1 MKRVKTVVDWA
12 YSKGLYVILN
22 THHDDAKYSEGNI
35 THQTGYYLSKKDRV
49 ESERFIYNIWRQIT
63 FAFNNGYG
71 ERLIFESLNEP
82 RLV

>member
-22 THHDDAKYSEGNI
+22 IKYSEGNI
-35 THQTGYYLSKKDRV
+35 IHQTGYYLSKKDRV
-49 ESERFIYNIWRQIT
+49 EYERFIYNIWRLIT
-63 FAFNNGYG
+63 FTFNNGYG